1 MDKGKDSVR
10 LYARPRLRRPCLVA
24 AWSGMGAVAL
34 LAANYL
40 RQGLGAEILGE
51 IDPYYFFSPSQVLIE
66 DHLIQVPEF
75 PESRFYFCETGATHD
90 LIFFV
95 GTEQPSRGYEMAL
108 LVLDI
113 AEQFGV
119 ERIYTAAAFPTLIH
133 HSQEPNV
140 WGTTTHREL
149 VTEMEAYGVEVMDEG
164 TIGGLN
170 GLLLAAARERDL
182 EGLCLLGEIPIY
194 ATQMINPRASRAVLT
209 VLTGMLDVEINL
221 TKLTLWAEDVVSQ
234 MDNLYEVLPGHVK
247 EAIESAIERAPSPT
261 AAASTA
267 EREELFEQIERFL
280 EQHWRRGGDEEEE
293 DEEDENQSSFGD
305 V

>member
-1 MDKGKDSVR
+1 
-10 LYARPRLRRPCLVA
+10 
-24 AWSGMGAVAL
+24 MGAVAL

>member
-1 MDKGKDSVR
+1 
-10 LYARPRLRRPCLVA
+10 
-24 AWSGMGAVAL
+24 MGAVAL

-40 RQGLGAEILGE
+40 RQELSAQILGE

-280 EQHWRRGGDEEEE
+280 EQHWRRGGDEEE
-293 DEEDENQSSFGD
+293 DEEDENHSSSGD

>member
-40 RQGLGAEILGE
+40 RQELSAQILGE

-280 EQHWRRGGDEEEE
+280 EQHWRRGGDEEE
-293 DEEDENQSSFGD
+293 DEEDENHSSSGD

>member
-1 MDKGKDSVR
+1 
-10 LYARPRLRRPCLVA
+10 
-24 AWSGMGAVAL
+24 MGAVAL

-40 RQGLGAEILGE
+40 RQELSAQILGE

-280 EQHWRRGGDEEEE
+280 EQHWRRGGDEEEDEE
-293 DEEDENQSSFGD
+293 DEEDENHSSFGD